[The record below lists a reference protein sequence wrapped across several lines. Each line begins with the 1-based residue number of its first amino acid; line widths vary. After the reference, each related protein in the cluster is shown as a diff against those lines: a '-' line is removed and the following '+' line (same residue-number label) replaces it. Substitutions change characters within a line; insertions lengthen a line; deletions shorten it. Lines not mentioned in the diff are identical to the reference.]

1 MFVLY
6 QMQSSLDKANK
17 AVEDKDAT
25 IASLHQQLGEAED
38 RGVSVDNIKGQSTH
52 QSSK

>member
-1 MFVLY
+1 MLY

-25 IASLHQQLGEAED
+25 IASLHQQLGKAED
-38 RGVSVDNIKGQSTH
+38 KWVSTYRGS
-52 QSSK
+52 